1 MRDRGDNQ
9 KSFVFIKRI
18 YDPIF
23 MRYTLRQLEVF
34 TAVARRLSYTGA
46 AEDLN
51 LTQPAV
57 FAQVRQLEAQIGE
70 PLIERTGRRLLITE
84 AGGLVLRSAAAIL
97 AEVER
102 IEAGIAALRG
112 LSAGRL
118 DLAVVSTAKYTLPW
132 LIGPFSR
139 AHPGI
144 DIRLTVGNRSDLLDR
159 FADQRDDLYILGAVP
174 GDIDADHVP
183 LAENPI
189 VVVAAPDHPLA
200 GKRAVALADLAGFP
214 LVMREQ
220 GSGTR
225 RAAEAHFAEAGL
237 VPRIHYELGAN
248 EAVKQAVIAGLGPA
262 ILSRGTVELEL
273 THGYLVE
280 LDVTGFPL
288 RRTWS
293 MAWSRNRPLSR
304 AAAALR
310 DTLLSG
316 TGHTSIYMAR
326 AQGSPPRN
334 SGLT

>member
-1 MRDRGDNQ
+1 
-9 KSFVFIKRI
+9 
-18 YDPIF
+18 

-34 TAVARRLSYTGA
+34 SAVAGRLSYTGA
-46 AEDLN
+46 AEALN

-70 PLIERTGRRLLITE
+70 PLIARTGRRLMVTE
-84 AGGLVLRSAAAIL
+84 AGALVLRSAAAIL

-102 IEAGIAALRG
+102 LEAGVAALRG

-144 DIRLTVGNRSDLLDR
+144 DIRLTVGNRRDLLER
-159 FADQRDDLYILGAVP
+159 FAGHRDDLYVLGTLP
-174 GDIDADHVP
+174 EGLEADHVP

-200 GKRAVALADLAGFP
+200 GRAGVTLSDLAAYP
-214 LVMREQ
+214 LVMRET

-273 THGYLVE
+273 AHGYLVA

-288 RRTWS
+288 RRSWS
-293 MAWSRNRPLSR
+293 MAWSRARPLSH

-310 DTLLSG
+310 DALVANG
-316 TGHTSIYMAR
+316 AG
-326 AQGSPPRN
+326 
-334 SGLT
+334 